1 MIKLSAIADL
11 TFEFLFLILVIGA
24 LLTWIPRMP
33 LHKPPFSFFTAICDF
48 FFYPFRKIIP
58 PIGGIDFSPILA
70 FIVLG
75 FIGRIVVEVLMNY
88 NL

>member
-1 MIKLSAIADL
+1 MISLAIDL
-11 TFEFLFLILVIGA
+11 FFDLLYIILIIGV

-33 LHKPPFSFFTAICDF
+33 IHQQPFKTLVGICDIF
-48 FFYPFRKIIP
+48 FAPFRKIIP

-75 FIGRIVVEVLMNY
+75 LLHRVVLEVLVRY
-88 NL
+88 SL